1 LSAETPSSAKA
12 MELAATTARHATESA
27 LNGVVRIFI
36 FLFGFLFDATI
47 GSASLAHRL
56 DY

>member
-1 LSAETPSSAKA
+1 
-12 MELAATTARHATESA
+12 
-27 LNGVVRIFI
+27 VVRIFI